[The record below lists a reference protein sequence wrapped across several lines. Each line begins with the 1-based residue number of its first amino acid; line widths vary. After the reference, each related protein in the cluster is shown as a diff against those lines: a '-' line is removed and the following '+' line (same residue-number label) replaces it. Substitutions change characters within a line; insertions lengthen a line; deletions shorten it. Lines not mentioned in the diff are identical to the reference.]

1 MSRERRGV
9 DMSVLTSSGSRR
21 KRCVAGQAANLSE
34 MTGRLATCPTSRE
47 SSCSR
52 TAGVPAALRAWRPW
66 AVLLLL
72 AGYLLFC
79 HGCHGDEDNELFTAF
94 DEVDVTGRR

>member
-1 MSRERRGV
+1 M
-9 DMSVLTSSGSRR
+9 
-21 KRCVAGQAANLSE
+21 AGQAANLSE
-34 MTGRLATCPTSRE
+34 MTDRLATCATSRE
-47 SSCSR
+47 SSFST

-66 AVLLLL
+66 AVLFLL

-94 DEVDVTGRR
+94 GQATVTGGR